1 MAVPEYQVNL
11 VSADG
16 ATTYDVSAY
25 VRSVSIDRGRSR
37 ELDKFEAGT
46 FSVTFDNRLRYFDP
60 KYTDST
66 TRTNL
71 VKNPV
76 PAYPGAPVSPQET
89 WQVLNRGTGGAGSTT
104 LTVNGAFD
112 TVTTAASTTAYSF
125 GVTGGSTAARVPVTA
140 GVTYAISF
148 YATSSINDVRRLG
161 ATFYDS
167 GGNPL
172 GDVVVGVAQTM
183 VAGVEMR
190 FTGTYT
196 APASAVSMRF
206 YAGAVTGSVIRT
218 LGSTMYWRNALV
230 EQASTIGTYF
240 SGNTTDTN
248 YQIYSW
254 TGTSEASSS
263 TFVEYANP
271 FYGLIVPNLGVQVLA
286 EGYGRIWGFIKG
298 WTLSYDISGESITT
312 ASGVD
317 AFAFLATQIT
327 TADLSPAE
335 QTAGNRIGYVLSQ
348 PEVTWPY
355 GGPSWTLDVTNTIPV
370 QSHTISKGTNI
381 LEYAQLVERTE
392 GGFFFMNNGGQ
403 IEFQRRGYESLS
415 DVVFTDD
422 GTDIEYQGVNI
433 IYGTE
438 LLYNQVT
445 LERLG
450 GTVSVTQTNPASI
463 TAYGNQ
469 AFADSG
475 LLYVDDATMEEAAL
489 LLVAQYGE
497 PEYRFESVTVMLNP
511 LTNVDQNRILSL
523 DICSVVQVKFTPNS
537 VGSSITKYAR
547 VIGMSEDL
555 QPDAY
560 YITFKLQ
567 TLDNQQFT
575 LDSDVSGLLDY
586 NLLGF

>member
-1 MAVPEYQVNL
+1 MAVPTYQVNL

-46 FSVTFDNRLRYFDP
+46 FSVDFENRLRYFDP

-71 VKNPV
+71 VKNPI
-76 PAYPGAPVSPQET
+76 PSTSAAVSPQESWT
-89 WQVLNRGTGGAGSTT
+89 VISRGTGGAGTTT
-104 LTVNGAFD
+104 LTANGAFD
-112 TVTTAASTTAYSF
+112 TVTTAASTTGYSF
-125 GVTGGSTAARVPVTA
+125 GFTGGTNAQRVQVTA

-148 YATSSINDVRRLG
+148 YATSSVDDARRLS
-161 ATFYDS
+161 ATFYNAAGTS
-167 GGNPL
+167 L
-172 GDVVVGVAQTM
+172 GEVNVGVAQSMT
-183 VAGVEMR
+183 AGVEMR

-196 APASAVSMRF
+196 APANAVSMRV
-206 YAGAVTGSVIRT
+206 YAGATTGSIIRP
-218 LGSTMYWRNALV
+218 LNSTMYWRKALV
-230 EQASTIGTYF
+230 EEASTVGTYF
-240 SGNTTDTN
+240 SGDDTDTN

-254 TGTSEASSS
+254 TGTAQSSTS

-271 FYGLIVPNLGVQVLA
+271 FYGLIVPNLGVQVLS
-286 EGYGRIWGFIKG
+286 EGYGRIWGFIKD
-298 WTLSYDISGESITT
+298 WNLTYDISGESIAVATG
-312 ASGVD
+312 AD
-317 AFAFLATQIT
+317 AFSFLSQQQT
-327 TADLSPAE
+327 TSALTPAQ

-348 PEVTWPY
+348 PEVVWPY
-355 GGPSWTLDVTNTIPV
+355 GGPTWTLDVVNTDEV
-370 QSHTISKGTNI
+370 QSHTIAAGTNI

-392 GGFFFMNNGGQ
+392 RGFFFLNNGGA

-422 GTDIEYQGVNI
+422 GTDIPYQGVNI
-433 IYGTE
+433 VYGTE

-450 GTVSVTQTNPASI
+450 GGTAITKQNVTSI
-463 TAYGNQ
+463 AAYGNQ
-469 AFADSG
+469 AYADSG
-475 LLYVDDATMEEAAL
+475 LLYVDDAQMDAAAL
-489 LLVAQYGE
+489 FLVEQYGN

-511 LTNVDQNRILSL
+511 LSNIDINRILSL
-523 DICSVVQVKFTPNS
+523 EICSIVQVKFTPNG
-537 VGSSITKYAR
+537 VGSPITKYAR

-560 YITFKLQ
+560 YISFKLQ
-567 TLDNQQFT
+567 TLENQEFT

-586 NLLGF
+586 NLLGY

>member
-1 MAVPEYQVNL
+1 MAVPTYQVNL

-46 FSVTFDNRLRYFDP
+46 FSVDFENRLRYFDP

-71 VKNPV
+71 VKNPI
-76 PAYPGAPVSPQET
+76 PSTSAAVSPQESWT
-89 WQVLNRGTGGAGSTT
+89 VISRGTGGAGTTT
-104 LTVNGAFD
+104 LTANGAFD
-112 TVTTAASTTAYSF
+112 TVTTAASTTGYSF
-125 GVTGGSTAARVPVTA
+125 GFTGGTNAQRVQVTA

-148 YATSSINDVRRLG
+148 YATSSVDDARRLS
-161 ATFYDS
+161 ATFYNAAGTS
-167 GGNPL
+167 L
-172 GDVVVGVAQTM
+172 GEVNVGVAQSMT
-183 VAGVEMR
+183 AGVEMR

-196 APASAVSMRF
+196 APANAVSMRV
-206 YAGAVTGSVIRT
+206 YAGATTGSIIRP
-218 LGSTMYWRNALV
+218 LNSTMYWRKALV
-230 EQASTIGTYF
+230 EEASTVGTYF
-240 SGNTTDTN
+240 SGNDTDTN

-254 TGTSEASSS
+254 TGTAQSSTS

-271 FYGLIVPNLGVQVLA
+271 FYGLIVPNLGVQVLS
-286 EGYGRIWGFIKG
+286 EGYGRIWGFIKD
-298 WTLSYDISGESITT
+298 WNLTYDISGESIAVATG
-312 ASGVD
+312 AD
-317 AFAFLATQIT
+317 AFSFLSQQQT
-327 TADLSPAE
+327 TSALTPAQ

-348 PEVTWPY
+348 PEVVWPY
-355 GGPSWTLDVTNTIPV
+355 GGPTWTLDVVNTDEV
-370 QSHTISKGTNI
+370 QSHTIAAGTNI

-392 GGFFFMNNGGQ
+392 RGFFFLNNGGA

-422 GTDIEYQGVNI
+422 GTDIPYQGVNI
-433 IYGTE
+433 VYGTE

-450 GTVSVTQTNPASI
+450 GGTAITKQNVTSI
-463 TAYGNQ
+463 AAYGNQ
-469 AFADSG
+469 AYADSG
-475 LLYVDDATMEEAAL
+475 LLYVDDAQMDAAAL
-489 LLVAQYGE
+489 FLVEQYGN

-511 LTNVDQNRILSL
+511 LSNIDINRILSL
-523 DICSVVQVKFTPNS
+523 EICSIVQVKFTPNG
-537 VGSSITKYAR
+537 VGSPITKYAR

-560 YITFKLQ
+560 YISFKLQ
-567 TLDNQQFT
+567 TLENQEFT

-586 NLLGF
+586 NLLGY